1 MRGFFRNSFLEGN
14 NSISNKT
21 HIIFILDSM
30 NDFKITDLEFEK
42 YHGLG
47 NDYIIIN
54 NLKYNIPEG
63 TFSNLAKTLCKSHF
77 SIGADGLLLVC
88 ESKNADIRMR
98 IFNNDGTESE
108 MCGNGIRC
116 FSKYI
121 YEHKVVKKKIIKI
134 ETLKETIIAKLRINN
149 DIVSAVQIN
158 MGRPILDCEEIP
170 VEIENNPQQCIN
182 EQIVILDKIFNFS
195 AVSMGNP
202 HAVIFTKNLISDID
216 LNKYGATIE
225 SDAHFPRKTNVEFVQ
240 VISDK
245 EAYVR
250 VFERG
255 VGITNSCGTGSC
267 AAIVAGSILGI
278 FKKNE
283 PILVHNDGGDLT
295 ILYDGKEVLMEGP
308 AIKVFTGYIEKLVI

>member
-1 MRGFFRNSFLEGN
+1 
-14 NSISNKT
+14 
-21 HIIFILDSM
+21 M
-30 NDFKITDLEFEK
+30 NDIKIADLEFDK

-54 NLKYNIPEG
+54 NLKYKIPEE
-63 TFSNLAKTLCKSHF
+63 NLSRVAKILCKSHF
-77 SIGADGLLLVC
+77 SVGADGLLLVFK
-88 ESKNADIRMR
+88 SQNADIRMR

-121 YEHKVVKKKIIKI
+121 YEHSIVKKEDITI
-134 ETLKETIIAKLRINN
+134 ETLKGTLIAKLRIHNN
-149 DIVSAVQIN
+149 SVSAVQIN

-170 VEIENNPQQCIN
+170 VEIDDHPEQCIN
-182 EQIVILDKIFNFS
+182 EQIAILDKIFNFS

-202 HAVIFTKNLISDID
+202 HAVIFTKNLISDSD

-225 SDAHFPRKTNVEFVQ
+225 SDSHFSRKTNVEFVQ
-240 VISDK
+240 VISNQ

-267 AAIVAGSILGI
+267 AAVVVGSILGI

-283 PILVHNDGGDLT
+283 PILIHNDGGDLT
-295 ILYDGKEVLMEGP
+295 ILYDGREVFMEGP
-308 AIKVFTGYIEKLVI
+308 AIKVFRGYIEKLVI